1 MTISATLAI
10 FHSLCSRR
18 HCRRR
23 RGDSPQPSQALGR
36 LHLGCSK
43 HQGHSYWGHIGGVI
57 LSYTG
62 SSDFQKVLSLSLS
75 GPPAVVLPG
84 LRSLSPPQGTLSPRT
99 FLGALIPQAREFTGL
114 NPPASECVLLGGPYR
129 LWSGSAQ
136 HTHRPVSRMA
146 LKMEM

>member
-43 HQGHSYWGHIGGVI
+43 YQGHSYWGHIGGVI

-62 SSDFQKVLSLSLS
+62 SSGFQKVLSLSLS
-75 GPPAVVLPG
+75 GPPAVVLPRQ
-84 LRSLSPPQGTLSPRT
+84 RSLSPPQVTLS
-99 FLGALIPQAREFTGL
+99 LGAFLIPQARKFTGL
-114 NPPASECVLLGGPYR
+114 NPPASECILLGGPYR
-129 LWSGSAQ
+129 LSSSSAQ

>member
-36 LHLGCSK
+36 LHLNCGK
-43 HQGHSYWGHIGGVI
+43 YQGHSYWGHIGGVI

-62 SSDFQKVLSLSLS
+62 SSDFQKVLSL
-75 GPPAVVLPG
+75 
-84 LRSLSPPQGTLSPRT
+84 R
-99 FLGALIPQAREFTGL
+99 
-114 NPPASECVLLGGPYR
+114 LGGPR
-129 LWSGSAQ
+129 AARTAVFEPSSGDLVSGDFPWRPHPTSTGVHWS
-136 HTHRPVSRMA
+136 
-146 LKMEM
+146 